1 MNILPNLNW
10 SEPNLLRQSSM
21 RYGIIDRGAATQE
34 LPWQYQPW
42 SSSMAFDFYANRP
55 RFSPT
60 DYCNANDG
68 TSRKRLATPL
78 GGYTPVSAHLSDIVM
93 LTATIA
99 VRAAQIYEWHINGRA
114 QANCPSHEKIKDLFG
129 RRQA

>member
-10 SEPNLLRQSSM
+10 SEPEMLRQSSM

-42 SSSMAFDFYANRP
+42 SSNMAFDFYAYRP

-60 DYCNANDG
+60 DFCHANDG

-78 GGYTPVSAHLSDIVM
+78 GGNTLVLTHLSDIVI
-93 LTATIA
+93 LAATIA
-99 VRAAQIYEWHINGRA
+99 VRAA
-114 QANCPSHEKIKDLFG
+114 
-129 RRQA
+129 